1 MKPQFILA
9 LSLSIASCGGQAPAK
24 SDNENRVS
32 NNQESRKI
40 SMEDI
45 VYQYDESE
53 VPTYIN
59 IYDKN
64 NPSSIVS
71 LSDVV
76 SSVRPKIIQENG
88 SVFLYVR
95 YNNDFPIGLSP
106 AKFYRV
112 KFSEKIETEIC
123 LHKFSED
130 FLRKYTKIQNMIN
143 SEEGDLSFVYTDHL
157 LFNYVYGNSKMFKC
171 LNFDHK
177 SSYNAQEI
185 FSEKKI
191 INSPLQ

>member
-1 MKPQFILA
+1 MKPQLILV
-9 LSLSIASCGGQAPAK
+9 LSLCIASCGGQAPAK
-24 SDNENRVS
+24 ADQDFGVFKNEK
-32 NNQESRKI
+32 SRKI

-45 VYQYDESE
+45 VYQYDETE

-64 NPSSIVS
+64 NFNSVVS
-71 LSDVV
+71 LGDVV
-76 SSVRPKIIQENG
+76 SSVRPKIIEENG

-106 AKFYRV
+106 AKFYRI
-112 KFSEKIETEIC
+112 KFSDKIETEIC